1 MKHVPA
7 KAGIQ
12 DDKKK
17 PKLMAILP
25 KYKQFISEFVREQ
38 MIVLGPD
45 LAVSTANRTE
55 GLEVDQKGSVAGVTG
70 DVVLVLKNLISEFQ
84 KLSPQLTPFFVNAMF
99 VKYPD
104 IAEEYGEPLPKT
116 SFHCALIKPKA

>member
-1 MKHVPA
+1 
-7 KAGIQ
+7 
-12 DDKKK
+12 
-17 PKLMAILP
+17 MAILP

-55 GLEVDQKGSVAGVTG
+55 GLEVDQKGSATAITG
-70 DVVLVLKNLISEFQ
+70 DATLVLKNFISEFQ
-84 KLSPQLTPFFVNAMF
+84 KLSPQLTPFFVGTMF

-104 IAEEYGEPLPKT
+104 IAEDYGEPLPKT
-116 SFHCALIKPKA
+116 AFKCALIKPKA